1 MSADANHPIANSY
14 WIPGGQVLAGEYPRT
29 YDEAGSTERLHAL
42 LASGLRSFVDLT
54 ETTEGLLPYE
64 QLLVSLADEMELD
77 VRYTRLPVQDVS
89 VPTVEVMR
97 TILSHIRAEVAV
109 GRPVYVHCLGGV
121 GRTGTVVG
129 CLLVEHGA
137 SGDEALAMV
146 SSLFETMS
154 PEKVHRH
161 RHDGSPQTEQQ
172 RQFVRAWNDGRSG

>member
-1 MSADANHPIANSY
+1 
-14 WIPGGQVLAGEYPRT
+14 
-29 YDEAGSTERLHAL
+29 
-42 LASGLRSFVDLT
+42 
-54 ETTEGLLPYE
+54 
-64 QLLVSLADEMELD
+64 
-77 VRYTRLPVQDVS
+77 VRDVS
-89 VPTVEVMR
+89 IPTVEVLR
-97 TILSHIRAEVAV
+97 TILSHIEAEVTA

-121 GRTGTVVG
+121 GRTGTVAG
-129 CLLVEHGA
+129 CLLVENGA

>member
-1 MSADANHPIANSY
+1 LSADANHPIANSY
-14 WIPGGQVLAGEYPRT
+14 WLPGGQVLAGEYPRT

-54 ETTEGLLPYE
+54 EATEGLQPYE
-64 QLLVSLADEMELD
+64 QLLASLAREMELD
-77 VRYTRLPVQDVS
+77 VCYTRLAVRDVS
-89 VPTVEVMR
+89 IPTVEVMR
-97 TILSHIRAEVAV
+97 TILSHIETELAA
-109 GRPVYVHCLGGV
+109 GRLVYVHCLGGV

-129 CLLVEHGA
+129 CLLIEGGA
-137 SGDEALAMV
+137 TGEEALAV
-146 SSLFETMS
+146 VADLFETMS